1 MKIGEKES
9 GEDLTLKGLLLFSL
23 PSIAS
28 SVLEPLASVVDTAMV
43 GHIETPLVGVLAIA
57 TTILSSFTW
66 MFNFL
71 VHASTRNV
79 SHHFAKKEGKALAAT
94 IRSGLKVAFLI
105 GLVSALCLYFLRYP
119 LYQLAAMPEELS
131 NGVDKYFSIRLIGH
145 PFLILSVTLLSI
157 LRGFG
162 QVNLCFYIVLGTTA
176 LNILVTGLLLFVFGW
191 GIEGA
196 SYGTV
201 VSQVVGFL
209 FSAYFVFREKK
220 LRTLV
225 LGGNL
230 SSSEVKIEF
239 GKDSLALFGRS
250 FVLTSVFFLSTR
262 LAANL
267 GVNALAC
274 HQILLQIWLFVSF
287 FVDGVAMT
295 ANILGAKFYAKKEI
309 EKLKEMFTN
318 LLWLGGIIGGLFLIF
333 YLFLPSLV
341 WSLFTFDKKV
351 IELLSYIWPLIV
363 WSQVINCLSFV
374 YDGLLFGLGEF
385 NFLRRHMFLGSVL
398 TFLPL
403 GLWSYSEKSLMAIW
417 LGLIALN
424 VYRYISGYLRTMK
437 IVNAAQS

>member
-162 QVNLCFYIVLGTTA
+162 QVNLCFYIVLGK
-176 LNILVTGLLLFVFGW
+176 
-191 GIEGA
+191 
-196 SYGTV
+196 V
-201 VSQVVGFL
+201 V
-209 FSAYFVFREKK
+209 
-220 LRTLV
+220 
-225 LGGNL
+225 
-230 SSSEVKIEF
+230 EVNKPV
-239 GKDSLALFGRS
+239 R
-250 FVLTSVFFLSTR
+250 
-262 LAANL
+262 
-267 GVNALAC
+267 
-274 HQILLQIWLFVSF
+274 
-287 FVDGVAMT
+287 
-295 ANILGAKFYAKKEI
+295 
-309 EKLKEMFTN
+309 N
-318 LLWLGGIIGGLFLIF
+318 LL
-333 YLFLPSLV
+333 
-341 WSLFTFDKKV
+341 TK
-351 IELLSYIWPLIV
+351 
-363 WSQVINCLSFV
+363 
-374 YDGLLFGLGEF
+374 
-385 NFLRRHMFLGSVL
+385 
-398 TFLPL
+398 T
-403 GLWSYSEKSLMAIW
+403 
-417 LGLIALN
+417 
-424 VYRYISGYLRTMK
+424 T
-437 IVNAAQS
+437 

>member
-1 MKIGEKES
+1 MKVGEKES

-79 SHHFAKKEGKALAAT
+79 SHYYAKKEGKALAAT
-94 IRSGLKVAFLI
+94 IRSGLKIAFTI
-105 GLVSALCLYFLRYP
+105 GLVSALCLYLLRYH
-119 LYQLAAMPEELS
+119 LYELASMPGEIAG
-131 NGVDKYFSIRLIGH
+131 GVDKYFSIRLVGH

-162 QVNLCFYIVLGTTA
+162 QVNLSFYIVLGTTA
-176 LNILVTGLLLFVFGW
+176 LNILVTGLLLFVFNW

-201 VSQVVGFL
+201 ISQIIGFL

-225 LGGNL
+225 FGGSLGP
-230 SSSEVKIEF
+230 SEVKIEF

-295 ANILGAKFYAKKEI
+295 ANILGAKLYAKKEI
-309 EKLKEMFTN
+309 EKLKGMFTN
-318 LLWLGGIIGGLFLIF
+318 LLWLGGIIGGFFLILYF
-333 YLFLPSLV
+333 FLPSLV

-351 IELLSYIWPLIV
+351 IELLSHIWPLIV
-363 WSQVINCLSFV
+363 WSQVINCISFV

-385 NFLRRHMFLGSVL
+385 RFLRRHMLLGSLL

-403 GLWSYSEKSLMAIW
+403 GLWSYSNKSLMAIW
-417 LGLIALN
+417 LGLILLN
-424 VYRYISGYLRTMK
+424 VYRYISGYLRTK
-437 IVNAAQS
+437 NIVHAAQS